1 MSSSQSITI
10 GDRVIQ
16 TEQTMSTITIKG
28 QVTVPKPIRDA
39 LGLTPGSQVDFAL
52 NEHDQVVL
60 RRAQPVRKRAKTD
73 RFEAARGKADI
84 RWRTDELMALLREG

>member
-1 MSSSQSITI
+1 
-10 GDRVIQ
+10 
-16 TEQTMSTITIKG
+16 MSTITIKG

-52 NEHDQVVL
+52 NKHDQVVL